1 MVGPM
6 IADTGIQ
13 GREDHEVIE
22 EEPNGIIDFSQAELQ
37 KDGSLCITKTKF
49 IEKMEKTPIKECWTQ
64 NVTQC
69 HDTYVTEFKPNQV
82 RLANLVNQVWRFEVP

>member
-1 MVGPM
+1 MVGPLT
-6 IADTGIQ
+6 ADVGAHEANIS
-13 GREDHEVIE
+13 GENHEVID
-22 EEPNGIIDFSQAELQ
+22 EEPNGVIDFSQAEPQ

-49 IEKMEKTPIKECWTQ
+49 IEKMEKTPVKECWTQ

-82 RLANLVNQVWRFEVP
+82 CSKFIRTIVVT